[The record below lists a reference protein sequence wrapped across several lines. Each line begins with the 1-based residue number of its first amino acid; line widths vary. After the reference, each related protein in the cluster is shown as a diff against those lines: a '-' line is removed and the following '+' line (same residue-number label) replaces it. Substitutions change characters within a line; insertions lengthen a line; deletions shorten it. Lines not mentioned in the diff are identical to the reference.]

1 MQSLELRIL
10 PPVVA
15 ALIAA
20 AMWPLSTTLP
30 RVLVSTQMRVTM
42 AIGIAIVA
50 GAFSIAGAMAFR
62 RAGTTVNPL
71 RPERVSSLV
80 KGGVYRVTRNP
91 MYVGLLLGLVA
102 CAVGLASPVSLAG
115 PVAFIIY
122 VNRFQI
128 EPEERVLLS
137 RFGADYETYRSSVRR
152 WL

>member
-1 MQSLELRIL
+1 
-10 PPVVA
+10 
-15 ALIAA
+15 
-20 AMWPLSTTLP
+20 
-30 RVLVSTQMRVTM
+30 MRVTM
-42 AIGIAIVA
+42 AIAIALGG

-80 KGGVYRVTRNP
+80 RGGVYRVSRNP
-91 MYVGLLLGLVA
+91 MYVGLLLGLIA
-102 CAVGLASPVSLAG
+102 WAVGLASPVSLAG

-122 VNRFQI
+122 INRFQI

-137 RFGADYETYRSSVRR
+137 RFGSDYEIYRSGVRR